1 MKEYDYTL
9 NEKFNTNDDWVETA
23 HGLKELRFV
32 LKKIKDNPTAR
43 EWTLTRDD
51 HPRQTLYTNED
62 GYALID
68 MLDTVEELGSDALD
82 SDKWNMLTTLTDEDR
97 ISMNVNGLDSHFFV
111 HEDERKK
118 PPKDYH
124 ECKIVRLGSSDIAR
138 LILSAPDAVALLAM
152 GEDGDYHAYL
162 VDRRNPDDKDVVIP
176 KHYTKQFIA
185 EHWLDIYDDEER
197 TCTIHAAGHT
207 INVYRSGLRGIL
219 IEIETRTID

>member
-9 NEKFNTNDDWVETA
+9 NGKFNTNDDWVETA

-97 ISMNVNGLDSHFFV
+97 ISMNVNGLDIQLANGLCPV
-111 HEDERKK
+111 DTGDLEDCDWNVLDAQTCDSYSPERK
-118 PPKDYH
+118 
-124 ECKIVRLGSSDIAR
+124 
-138 LILSAPDAVALLAM
+138 PDQ
-152 GEDGDYHAYL
+152 
-162 VDRRNPDDKDVVIP
+162 NNFP
-176 KHYTKQFIA
+176 
-185 EHWLDIYDDEER
+185 ER
-197 TCTIHAAGHT
+197 QP
-207 INVYRSGLRGIL
+207 L
-219 IEIETRTID
+219 